1 MDFKEHFHK
10 NAQTFIENTAT
21 YKTEYIELIQTIES
35 ISDFDLVKEFNS
47 MKQTSNAQSE
57 KSLAKPINNIIKNR
71 LIRLNWKPEVE
82 IFRDDEFTKGKR
94 MTTWR
99 LDFAKD
105 KLSVE
110 VGFNH
115 GGSIAH
121 NLIKPT
127 LASSKTDDIKKEI
140 STDVAVLV
148 AATEELKKVGNF
160 DGAVG
165 TYEKILTYLK
175 PYNQFLTAP
184 LVIIG
189 LSAPRTFF
197 IDKKLKEVTYLT

>member
-1 MDFKEHFHK
+1 MEFKEHFHR
-10 NAQTFIENTAT
+10 NAKTIIETTAS
-21 YKTEYIELIQTIES
+21 YKSEYNELIQTIKS
-35 ISDFDLVKEFNS
+35 ISDFDLVKEFNFV
-47 MKQTSNAQSE
+47 KETSNAQSE
-57 KSLAKPINNIIKNR
+57 KSLAKPINNIVKNC
-71 LIRLNWKPEVE
+71 LVKLNWKPEVE
-82 IFRDDEFTKGKR
+82 IFRDDEFTEGKR
-94 MTTWR
+94 ITTWR

-127 LASSKTDDIKKEI
+127 LASTKTDDIEKEI

-160 DGAVG
+160 DSAIG

-175 PYNQFLTAP
+175 PYNQFLKAP

-189 LSAPRTFF
+189 LSAPKSFF
-197 IDKKLKEVTYLT
+197 IDKKSKEVTYLT